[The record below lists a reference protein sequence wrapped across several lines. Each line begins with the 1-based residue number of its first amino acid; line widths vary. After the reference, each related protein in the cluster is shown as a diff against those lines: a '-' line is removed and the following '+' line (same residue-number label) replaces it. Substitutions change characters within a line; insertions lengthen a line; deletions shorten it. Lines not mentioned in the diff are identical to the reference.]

1 MSLINDMLRDL
12 EKRQPK
18 QSEISGGERTPVVQD
33 RRPIKIVVFVCLAL
47 LIVCAVWFGAGI
59 FTNVQKPEVV
69 TLPAT
74 VPSTE
79 IPPSKSGVLGEL
91 ATKAAVASGDLP
103 AEIPTDTVDTAMPPG
118 PEVVP
123 EPQVAV
129 AAAEVIPPLLS
140 ELTVTKEVGHT
151 SLNISFSRIP
161 QYRMVEHGSG
171 DAVLVISF
179 NQVRLKENFAFPSSA
194 ESLINRLSFV
204 PKKGQLDLLVDL
216 APEGRIESSQLIAV
230 NPHLYR
236 LVVDFVSV
244 PLPQE
249 SAIVSAP
256 ATPVPHVVEEKE
268 REKSI
273 AKTSKKIQPVARE
286 KQAFQAGME
295 QLRTGQL
302 TAAEASFTQ
311 ALLVK
316 PEFLQA
322 RLTLVSLLQQ
332 KKQFAKAE
340 KSLQQG
346 LKLFPDS
353 SELRKA
359 YARQLLHEQHQQQAI
374 DILKEIPLPPLSS
387 DLEYHALL
395 AAALQAVGEYRSSS
409 AIYAQL
415 VKLRPQK
422 ALWWMGMAVSL
433 EQSGYRG
440 EARTAYRK
448 AMSLPGLRPDLQNY
462 IQERLQAL

>member
-18 QSEISGGERTPVVQD
+18 ESEPSGDERTPVVYE
-33 RRPIKIVVFVCLAL
+33 RRPIKIVVFVCLTL
-47 LIVCAVWFGAGI
+47 LIGCAVWFGAEI
-59 FTNVQKPEVV
+59 FTNVKEPEVV
-69 TLPAT
+69 TSPGS
-74 VPSTE
+74 VPKTE
-79 IPPSKSGVLGEL
+79 TPSSKSDVPG
-91 ATKAAVASGDLP
+91 AVATETAVTSGDLP
-103 AEIPTDTVDTAMPPG
+103 VEIPTGTVDTSIPPG
-118 PEVVP
+118 SEVAP
-123 EPQVAV
+123 EPQMV
-129 AAAEVIPPLLS
+129 AAEGEAIPSLLS
-140 ELTVTKEVGHT
+140 DLTVTKDAGHT
-151 SLNISFSRIP
+151 SLNISFSRLP

-171 DAVLVISF
+171 GAVLVISF
-179 NQVRLKENFAFPSSA
+179 NQVRLKENFAIPSSA

-204 PKKGQLDLLVDL
+204 PKKEQLDLLVDL
-216 APEGRIESSQLIAV
+216 APEGHIESSQLIEV

-236 LVVDFVSV
+236 LVVDFVSDTSPREPV
-244 PLPQE
+244 T
-249 SAIVSAP
+249 VSAP
-256 ATPVPHVVEEKE
+256 ATPVPHVVDEKE
-268 REKSI
+268 SGKSI

-286 KQAFQAGME
+286 QQAFQSGMV
-295 QLRTGQL
+295 QLRAGQL

-332 KKQFAKAE
+332 KKEFAKAE
-340 KSLQQG
+340 KYLQQG
-346 LKLFPDS
+346 LKLFPES
-353 SELRKA
+353 AELRKA

-374 DILKEIPLPPLSS
+374 DVLKEIPLPPLSD

-415 VKLRPQK
+415 VKLRPQN
-422 ALWWMGMAVSL
+422 ALWWLGMAVSL
-433 EQSGYRG
+433 EQGGYRG
-440 EARTAYRK
+440 EARNSYQK
-448 AMSLPGLRPDLQNY
+448 AMSLPGLRPDLRDY